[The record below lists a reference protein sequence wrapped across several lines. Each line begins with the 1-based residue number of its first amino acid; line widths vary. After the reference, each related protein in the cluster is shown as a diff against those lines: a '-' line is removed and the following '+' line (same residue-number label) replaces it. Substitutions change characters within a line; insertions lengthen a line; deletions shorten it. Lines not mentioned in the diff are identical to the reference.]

1 MQGISKAGV
10 ILALAALGGALT
22 ALAPAAVPA
31 ADRTVSY
38 NQYQYNYPHEIP
50 PDYVYRT
57 GRVFSPQELQR
68 ADAEAGKAAAAVPAG
83 DPLGGPIA
91 ALAAQLLASSQ
102 EELDEDYGVVVST
115 LVNLGNL
122 YATSSFGRVV
132 SERLLGELQRAG
144 LKVIDVRK
152 TPGLLISG
160 RHGEYSLSR
169 DMDELAFLQAAQA
182 VLVGTYTMTGERVLV
197 DLRLLRNKD
206 NRVLASARHDFDA
219 SREVITLLA
228 DEGMPM
234 GRGAA
239 VPVRAM
245 AQSER
250 SKP

>member
-10 ILALAALGGALT
+10 ILALAAFWG
-22 ALAPAAVPA
+22 ALAPAVVPA

-68 ADAEAGKAAAAVPAG
+68 DGAEAGKAATAPAG

-102 EELDEDYGVVVST
+102 EELDEDHGVVVST

-169 DMDELAFLQAAQA
+169 DMDELAFRQAAQA
-182 VLVGTYTMTGERVLV
+182 VLVGTYTVTGARVLV
-197 DLRLLRNKD
+197 DLRLLRNRD
-206 NRVLASARHDFDA
+206 NVVLASARHDFDA
-219 SREVITLLA
+219 SREVLALLA
-228 DEGMPM
+228 DEGMPI
-234 GRGAA
+234 GRGTA

-245 AQSER
+245 AQPER